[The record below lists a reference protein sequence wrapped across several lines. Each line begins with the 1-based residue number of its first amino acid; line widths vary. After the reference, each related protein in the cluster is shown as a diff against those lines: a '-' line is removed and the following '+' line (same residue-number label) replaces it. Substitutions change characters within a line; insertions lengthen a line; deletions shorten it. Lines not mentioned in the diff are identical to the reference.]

1 MAKVKLSLSTADMRR
16 IARAAKASG
25 LVFEY
30 VEGDVTVRFVPVE
43 GAKPATSSKLAED
56 RSMLDRGLDAPPE
69 PIKPPF
75 DHREWAAMARLV
87 ELGTGARLPSGGIR
101 SFGPV
106 TQKKLLDRGYIEVF
120 HQSGEKFADDEICLT
135 RKGNADWN
143 ALRKHRACY
152 PAL

>member
-1 MAKVKLSLSTADMRR
+1 MRR
-16 IARAAKASG
+16 IARAAKDSG

-30 VEGDVTVRFVPVE
+30 VEGGVTVRFVPVE
-43 GAKPATSSKLAED
+43 GAEPATSSKLAED

-87 ELGTGARLPSGGIR
+87 ELGTGARLHSGGIR

-106 TQKKLLDRGYIEVF
+106 TQKKLFDRGYIEVF
-120 HQSGEKFADDEICLT
+120 HQPGNSFADDEICITKKGMAAMQAQEMHRT
-135 RKGNADWN
+135 R
-143 ALRKHRACY
+143 Y
-152 PAL
+152 PRL